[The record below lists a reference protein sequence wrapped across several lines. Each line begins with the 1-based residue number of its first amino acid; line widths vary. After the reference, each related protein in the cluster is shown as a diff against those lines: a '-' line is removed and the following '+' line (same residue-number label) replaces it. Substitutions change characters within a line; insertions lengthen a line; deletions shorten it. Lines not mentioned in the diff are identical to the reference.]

1 MKLAV
6 KAAQGAAMALAKT
19 IRAVRGSFSFPV
31 TASTTSITMPGTMY
45 PMGESAPILPTIP
58 SASARPLC
66 TAPIIVA
73 QPKRGTKTAATTRNI
88 REKDVPMPPGMCSA
102 SVSTL
107 VKGPITFLANRPRS
121 QHSAR
126 KIRVLRRVDFIRHSP
141 FGKNKSVSFLEKKNT
156 HAGTTPLSKTFAHF
170 LLKHGKLPRF
180 QDNSV
185 GDSSH
190 GRRIIESSVDSAARK
205 RLKDS
210 IVLPCSS
217 KVILA

>member
-6 KAAQGAAMALAKT
+6 RAAQGAAMALAKT

-31 TASTTSITMPGTMY
+31 TASTKSITMPGTIY
-45 PMGESAPILPTIP
+45 PMGDSAPILPTIP
-58 SASARPLC
+58 SASASPLC

-88 REKDVPMPPGMCSA
+88 REKEVPIPPGMCSA
-102 SVSTL
+102 SVNTL
-107 VKGPITFLANRPRS
+107 AKGPITFLANRPRS

-156 HAGTTPLSKTFAHF
+156 HAGTTPRVNICDF

-185 GDSSH
+185 GDGSH

-210 IVLPCSS
+210 LVLPCSS